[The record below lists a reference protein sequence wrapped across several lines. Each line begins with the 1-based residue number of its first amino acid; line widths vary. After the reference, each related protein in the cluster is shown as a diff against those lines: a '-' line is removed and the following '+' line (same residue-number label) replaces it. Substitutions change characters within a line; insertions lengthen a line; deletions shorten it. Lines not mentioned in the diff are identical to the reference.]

1 MTLPAIDGKSLF
13 ASKTALS
20 LFAALLTYF
29 LPAILT
35 AAGIPVAD
43 QGQLIAA
50 VSDAGPPV
58 LIAMGIVFRSMTT
71 RPVTTILPKSWQ
83 SGGLAVVIPVALALM
98 ITVPVLSACTTLTP
112 ATAASIELKADKA
125 LFIAESAYAG
135 ALVTVEAA
143 VDSGALRGEDAAKAA
158 SIINEAYAALTA
170 ARTAHSVG
178 KTALATAQAGD
189 VATILAS
196 LAPLLNR

>member
-1 MTLPAIDGKSLF
+1 MTLPAIDGKSLL

-20 LFAALLTYF
+20 LLAALATYF
-29 LPAILT
+29 LPLFLT
-35 AAGIPVAD
+35 WAGIPVAD

-50 VSDAGPPV
+50 VSEAGPPV
-58 LIAMGIVFRSMTT
+58 LIALGIVFRSMTT
-71 RPVTTILPKSWQ
+71 RPVTTVLPKSWQ
-83 SGGLAVVIPVALALM
+83 SGGLAAVIPVALALM
-98 ITVPVLSACTTLTP
+98 ITVPVLSACTTFPP
-112 ATAASIELKADKA
+112 ASAASIELKADKA

-158 SIINEAYAALTA
+158 VIVEKAYTALTA
-170 ARTAHSVG
+170 ARAANTLG
-178 KTALATAQAGD
+178 KSAVVAASSGD
-189 VATILAS
+189 VAAILAT